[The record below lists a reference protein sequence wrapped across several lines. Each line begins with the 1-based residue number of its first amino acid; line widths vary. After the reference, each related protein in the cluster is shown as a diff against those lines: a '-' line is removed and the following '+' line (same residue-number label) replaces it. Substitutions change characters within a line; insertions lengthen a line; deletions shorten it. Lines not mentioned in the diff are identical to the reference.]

1 MLVLMVVGTYSKRSS
16 LLEHTRQ
23 VVANTMDG
31 VVECIPDHFR
41 TIYSGLYN
49 SVEDT
54 ENMTRLSSEVE
65 LRVGDFSLQD
75 VAKVTPDLVKEATS
89 KLRAGKTDPVF
100 NFSSDCIN

>member
-1 MLVLMVVGTYSKRSS
+1 MKKSK
-16 LLEHTRQ
+16 LLDACLNGGGDIFKEIKSIRNTRQ

-31 VVECIPDHFR
+31 VVEGIPDHFR

-75 VAKVTPDLVKEATS
+75 VTKVTLILCRRLLPS
-89 KLRAGKTDPVF
+89 
-100 NFSSDCIN
+100 